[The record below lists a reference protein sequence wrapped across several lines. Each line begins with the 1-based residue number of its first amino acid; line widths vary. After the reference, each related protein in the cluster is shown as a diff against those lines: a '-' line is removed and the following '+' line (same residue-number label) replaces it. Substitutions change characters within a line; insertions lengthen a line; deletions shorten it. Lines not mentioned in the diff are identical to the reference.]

1 MQRCLSVLPE
11 HEASVSTDDQL
22 LSNVFMYIPHVPEY
36 CFCCFI
42 NIQTF
47 IQTHRNP
54 TLPSVNMRKPIS
66 ITWQQLYTVFP
77 LILMSHWPFNH
88 SKKKK
93 RKGFSRP
100 EWMDLSFLNVN
111 YMFMGLKRWRKANY
125 VHFDQRP
132 LWLTPQRSANV
143 FSWRQW
149 QVQAHSCSTDAVLSA
164 VSDRL
169 RQRRATQ
176 PSLQANVFTEGILIL
191 QVTHGSGRRAL
202 VSSSAKLYS
211 DSVEVGHQ

>member
-1 MQRCLSVLPE
+1 MYCTLLEKVLLKLLKNLCMQRCLSVLPE
-11 HEASVSTDDQL
+11 HEPSVSTDDQL

-93 RKGFSRP
+93 KKRFFQAWVNGLELP
-100 EWMDLSFLNVN
+100 ECQL
-111 YMFMGLKRWRKANY
+111 Y
-125 VHFDQRP
+125 VYGAKKMTQGKLCP
-132 LWLTPQRSANV
+132 LWPETTLTNTA
-143 FSWRQW
+143 
-149 QVQAHSCSTDAVLSA
+149 AIC
-164 VSDRL
+164 
-169 RQRRATQ
+169 
-176 PSLQANVFTEGILIL
+176 
-191 QVTHGSGRRAL
+191 
-202 VSSSAKLYS
+202 
-211 DSVEVGHQ
+211 